1 MRERRKLKR
10 VLMGRLLIFLFAIAI
25 QFIWLVWL
33 MYHFSNLTYFL
44 PLIEFLS
51 LIVLFIIINRKINS
65 AYKLIWAV
73 LVLAFPLVGLT
84 LYLIFGHYWW
94 NSSARKRLSETHGSL
109 IAQLPQNNEVLTELK
124 AIDLARANQSVYISK
139 YSDYPLYRNTDTK
152 YFKSGEA
159 IFESILNEMQEAEHF
174 IFLEFFIIAEG
185 KLLQRLLNLL
195 EQKVSEGVDVRFIY
209 DDAGSITTVQKDFYL
224 EAQKRGIKC
233 VKFNPM
239 RPILSLLMNN
249 RDHRKIVII
258 DGYIGYTG
266 GMNVGDEY
274 TNELYRLGYWKDT
287 GLRIEGEAVSSLT
300 SMFLEMW
307 NYITC
312 TNDSFECYK
321 PQAYKKSQFKGNGFI
336 QPFGDTPLDE
346 ENVSSIVYMNIIGN
360 AEKYV
365 YIFTP
370 YLILD
375 DEMIVQLQNAAK
387 RGVDVRIVL
396 PDIPDKKLIF
406 LMSQSYY
413 QSLLEAGVKIY
424 QYVPGF
430 MHAKS
435 FLSDDKVAIVGTANL
450 DFRSLYL
457 HFECGIWMYQTSVI
471 DLIKE
476 DYEEVFTNS
485 KEIDAQFISHFSPI
499 VIIFQSI
506 LRLFAPLV

>member
-1 MRERRKLKR
+1 M
-10 VLMGRLLIFLFAIAI
+10 
-25 QFIWLVWL
+25 
-33 MYHFSNLTYFL
+33 
-44 PLIEFLS
+44 
-51 LIVLFIIINRKINS
+51 
-65 AYKLIWAV
+65 
-73 LVLAFPLVGLT
+73 
-84 LYLIFGHYWW
+84 
-94 NSSARKRLSETHGSL
+94 
-109 IAQLPQNNEVLTELK
+109 
-124 AIDLARANQSVYISK
+124 
-139 YSDYPLYRNTDTK
+139 
-152 YFKSGEA
+152 
-159 IFESILNEMQEAEHF
+159 
-174 IFLEFFIIAEG
+174 
-185 KLLQRLLNLL
+185 
-195 EQKVSEGVDVRFIY
+195 
-209 DDAGSITTVQKDFYL
+209 
-224 EAQKRGIKC
+224 
-233 VKFNPM
+233 
-239 RPILSLLMNN
+239 
-249 RDHRKIVII
+249 
-258 DGYIGYTG
+258 
-266 GMNVGDEY
+266 
-274 TNELYRLGYWKDT
+274 
-287 GLRIEGEAVSSLT
+287 
-300 SMFLEMW
+300 
-307 NYITC
+307 
-312 TNDSFECYK
+312 
-321 PQAYKKSQFKGNGFI
+321 
-336 QPFGDTPLDE
+336 
-346 ENVSSIVYMNIIGN
+346 SSIVYMNIIGN